1 MALPI
6 IAVPKYQLK
15 IPSTNKEVNYR
26 PFLVKEEKILLIAM
40 ESEDEVQM
48 TTAIRDIIGN
58 CVYEDLDVKTMPMF
72 DIEYIF
78 LQLRSKSKGEVID
91 LTYDCGKC
99 KKPIAVQVDL
109 SKIEI
114 TKTEGHEP
122 KIPLSDDVGVIMKY
136 PSMEIQKVIN
146 KESTDIENIFSTI
159 SSCID
164 SIWDK
169 ENVYQSKD
177 HTNLEMTNFL
187 ESLPD
192 TSFTKIQKFFDTVP
206 VLKHEFEIKCTAKNG
221 KGKKASICGWKDNK
235 TLEGLGSFFA

>member
-1 MALPI
+1 MLSALL
-6 IAVPKYQLK
+6 AALGLRLRKWLK
-15 IPSTNKEVNYR
+15 RPRKLSVNYQHG
-26 PFLVKEEKILLIAM
+26 K
-40 ESEDEVQM
+40 
-48 TTAIRDIIGN
+48 DI
-58 CVYEDLDVKTMPMF
+58 
-72 DIEYIF
+72 
-78 LQLRSKSKGEVID
+78 
-91 LTYDCGKC
+91 
-99 KKPIAVQVDL
+99 
-109 SKIEI
+109 SKIEV
-114 TKTEGHEP
+114 TRTEGHSN

-136 PSMEIQKVIN
+136 PSMAVQKVVG
-146 KESTDIENIFSTI
+146 SSSDVENIFTTI
-159 SSCID
+159 VICID